1 MAMTVFKLSSMRSAM
16 REATSVVIKSTR
28 PGTVSFTLATMILTS
43 TLNEKKGSENYYR
56 ETHEKINLS
65 LDLCKDG
72 LKSISDGA
80 KSMLNKHKC
89 RCEELQNSMRI
100 WDDRCKI
107 FMTYREDFRDEFS
120 NDG

>member
-43 TLNEKKGSENYYR
+43 TLNEKKGSENYHM
-56 ETHEKINLS
+56 ETHEKRDLS
-65 LDLCKDG
+65 LDLSKDG
-72 LKSISDGA
+72 VESLSDGA

-89 RCEELQNSMRI
+89 RCEELTK
-100 WDDRCKI
+100 KI
-107 FMTYREDFRDEFS
+107 LQ
-120 NDG
+120 